1 MYIFIKVSSFK
12 VTVKN
17 IHINLVKKVN
27 ELADKKSKNKK
38 PDLLDKVVSKLLIT
52 LDPDLV
58 TDDNITSKTND
69 YKAIIN
75 RELELSRGVS
85 GGNII
90 EFSRSLNDY
99 NKKEK
104 AAFNMDATDD
114 LGDYIQK
121 NAGNIYQYYNQKYR
135 NKFVEAQDLQFI
147 SKFIPSLGQAVE
159 LCATHIVSSDD
170 LSGSVN
176 RNLSFGTAL
185 DEKEISQVTKGIEQ
199 FEKENKFLYKFKN
212 IIVRESL
219 VTGSYYVYAP
229 SYQKLFTDYAKTLE
243 KRKKMGGTGVA
254 MQTSDNNIGTL
265 NTVNESLSYAS
276 ESIAL
281 ESTEV
286 EAIIKSIPDDAFE
299 SNDLNYKLNRKQY
312 ISDNIATVE
321 CIESA
326 IPMEILD
333 DVPNIAEAL
342 GATTHLKE
350 IFDTKVMPGMEASKS
365 GVGASDGT
373 HDINKPT
380 QSKFNIS
387 GTYIK
392 FISPK
397 NLLKIK
403 ILDEVVGYFYI
414 DSKKMP
420 KNKSGVTFTN
430 NEWSNI
436 SRQSSIEKVANMLS
450 EKVAKQF
457 STKFVHEHIGFKK
470 LIADCIMA
478 NGVINTQY
486 RIQFIP
492 KEDIF
497 EFKIRENSEGDG
509 TSILSNALW
518 PAKILAAIRIRKTL
532 NYVNKS
538 GDKMIAYTKKGIADA
553 SGRNQAQRVLRNLQ
567 EMNITFG
574 DIIGDSSLMFHKYAA
589 DQNIMM
595 PTSRSGN
602 KLVEFEKMDGQTVDM
617 STDYE
622 KELENQALVSTGV
635 PPLLIQQVN
644 EADFSK
650 AFTTAH
656 VGFAGMV
663 AALQSDYEE
672 PTTAL
677 YKRIIENL
685 DIPDNL
691 KTRCISTFNFKL
703 PRPKALSVTNINEMI
718 DNASRFAEAY
728 TNLKIGEV
736 DDNNKDVVQQIRYE
750 IVKDRVSFIDWSK
763 YDKLVDDINVE
774 KKPLVDQNQ
783 QQDDQGGGEM
793 DEEM

>member
-1 MYIFIKVSSFK
+1 M
-12 VTVKN
+12 
-17 IHINLVKKVN
+17 
-27 ELADKKSKNKK
+27 ADKKSKNKK
-38 PDLLDKVVSKLLIT
+38 PNLLDKAVNKLLIS
-52 LDPDLV
+52 LDPDLIS
-58 TDDNITSKTND
+58 DDNITSKTND
-69 YKAIIN
+69 YKSIIN

-90 EFSRSLNDY
+90 EFSRALNDAS
-99 NKKEK
+99 KKDK
-104 AAFNMDATDD
+104 SIINMDSADD
-114 LGDYIQK
+114 LGEYIQK

-135 NKFVEAQDLQFI
+135 NKFIEAQDLQFI
-147 SKFIPSLGQAVE
+147 SKFVPSLGQAVE

-185 DEKEISQVTKGIEQ
+185 DKEEVAQITKGIEQ

-243 KRKKMGGTGVA
+243 KRKKMGGTTVA
-254 MQTSDNNIGTL
+254 NNYADTNIGTL
-265 NTVNESLSYAS
+265 DHITESLSYAS
-276 ESIAL
+276 ESVAL
-281 ESTEV
+281 ETAEV
-286 EAIIKSIPDDAFE
+286 DSIIKSIPDEAFE
-299 SNDLNYKLNRKQY
+299 SNDLNYKLDRKKY
-312 ISDNIATVE
+312 ISDNISTVE
-321 CIESA
+321 CIEST

-333 DVPNIAEAL
+333 EVPNIAESL
-342 GATTHLKE
+342 GATSHLKE
-350 IFDTKVMPGMEASKS
+350 IFDTKVMPTMEASKS
-365 GVGASDGT
+365 NVGASDGT
-373 HDINKPT
+373 YDVNKSST
-380 QSKFNIS
+380 GGKFNIS

-403 ILDEVVGYFYI
+403 VLDEVVGYFYI

-436 SRQSSIEKVANMLS
+436 SRQSSIEKVASMLS

-457 STKFVHEHIGFKK
+457 SAKFVHENIGFKK

-497 EFKIRENSEGDG
+497 EFKIRENSDGDG
-509 TSILSNALW
+509 TSILANALW

-538 GDKMIAYTKKGIADA
+538 GDKMIAYTKRGIADA

-663 AALQSDYEE
+663 SALQSDYED
-672 PTTAL
+672 PATAL

-685 DIPDNL
+685 DISDNL
-691 KTRCISTFNFKL
+691 KLRCISTFKFKL
-703 PRPKALSVTNINEMI
+703 PRPRALSVTNINEMI
-718 DNASRFAEAY
+718 DNASRLAEAY

-736 DDNNKDVVQQIRYE
+736 DDTNKDIVQQVRYE

-763 YDKLVDDINVE
+763 YDKLVDDITVE
-774 KKPLVDQNQ
+774 KKPLVDANQ
-783 QQDDQGGGEM
+783 QQDDQGGDMDDEM
-793 DEEM
+793 

>member
-1 MYIFIKVSSFK
+1 M
-12 VTVKN
+12 
-17 IHINLVKKVN
+17 
-27 ELADKKSKNKK
+27 ANKK
-38 PDLLDKVVSKLLIT
+38 PKDRKPNLLDKAVSKLLIT

-58 TDDNITSKTND
+58 TDDNITAKTND
-69 YKAIIN
+69 FKTIIN
-75 RELELSRGVS
+75 RELELARGVS

-90 EFSRSLNDY
+90 EFSRALNDY
-99 NKKEK
+99 NKKDK
-104 AAFNMDATDD
+104 SIVNMDSADD

-135 NKFVEAQDLQFI
+135 NKFIESQDLQFI

-170 LSGSVN
+170 LSGAVN
-176 RNLSFGTAL
+176 RSLGFGSAL
-185 DEKEISQVTKGIEQ
+185 DKAEINQITKGIEQ
-199 FEKENKFLYKFKN
+199 FEKDNKFLYKFKN
-212 IIVRESL
+212 IIVKESL

-229 SYQKLFTDYAKTLE
+229 SYQKLFTEYAKTLE
-243 KRKKMGGTGVA
+243 KRKRVGGTSAA
-254 MQTSDNNIGTL
+254 MQRPDMNIGTL
-265 NTVNESLSYAS
+265 AGAGESYAY
-276 ESIAL
+276 ESVTL
-281 ESTEV
+281 ESTEI
-286 EAIIKSIPDDAFE
+286 EGLLKSIPDGAFD
-299 SNDLNYKLNRKQY
+299 SNDLNYKMDRKKY
-312 ISDNIATVE
+312 ISNNTATFECVE
-321 CIESA
+321 ST
-326 IPMEILD
+326 IPLEILD
-333 DVPNIAEAL
+333 NVPDIANAI
-342 GATTHLKE
+342 GATEQLKN
-350 IFDTKVMPGMEASKS
+350 IFDNKIMPSMEASKND
-365 GVGASDGT
+365 VGASDAT
-373 HDINKPT
+373 HDPNDKAGKGGNN
-380 QSKFNIS
+380 KFNIS
-387 GTYIK
+387 GTYLK
-392 FISPK
+392 FISAK
-397 NLLKIK
+397 NLIKIK
-403 ILDEVVGYFYI
+403 ILDETVGFFYI

-420 KNKSGVTFTN
+420 KDKSSVTFSN
-430 NEWSNI
+430 SEWSNI

-450 EKVAKQF
+450 DKVAKQF
-457 STKFVHEHIGFKK
+457 STKFVHENIGFKK

-492 KEDIF
+492 KDDIF

-509 TSILSNALW
+509 TSILANALW

-538 GDKMIAYTKKGIADA
+538 GDKTIAYTKKGIADA

-567 EMNITFG
+567 ESNITFG

-595 PTSRSGN
+595 PVSRSGN

-622 KELENQALVSTGV
+622 KDLENQALVSTGV

-656 VGFAGMV
+656 VGFAGMI
-663 AALQSDYEE
+663 AGLQADYEE
-672 PTTAL
+672 PCTAL

-685 DIPDNL
+685 DVSDNI
-691 KTRCISTFNFKL
+691 KNRCISTFTFKL
-703 PRPKALSVTNINEMI
+703 PRPKALSVANINEMI
-718 DNASRFAEAY
+718 DNASRLAEAY

-736 DDNNKDVVQQIRYE
+736 DDNNKDVVQQVRYE
-750 IVKDRVSFIDWSK
+750 IVKDRVSFIDWAK
-763 YDKLVDDINVE
+763 YDKMVDDISVE
-774 KKPLVDQNQ
+774 KTPISDPNQ
-783 QQDDQGGGEM
+783 QQSDQDMGM